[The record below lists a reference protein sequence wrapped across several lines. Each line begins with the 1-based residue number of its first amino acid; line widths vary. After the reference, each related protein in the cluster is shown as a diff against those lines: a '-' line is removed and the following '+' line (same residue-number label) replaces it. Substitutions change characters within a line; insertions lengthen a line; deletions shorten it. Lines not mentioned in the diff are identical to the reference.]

1 MGGGWH
7 RLPCLCGRTAVAPAS
22 RGGAQGSS
30 QGQLPL
36 WALSGSPGGHWAS
49 AVPVSM
55 DPGQKLHGEPAA
67 LTAVPCAGDRR
78 PPPGVGVSGETPA
91 QKGEVRVP
99 LRSLVCGQESAMR
112 ATTHLASTCW
122 VAPWSHGALAS
133 GTPFP
138 WVAEHLPAPSQAPQ
152 TLVSVLEETV
162 HVGALLRD
170 PESGPAASL
179 PLCRLL
185 PEFFEGSAWPCSLL
199 WALHR
204 LLFLLPGSGQ

>member
-1 MGGGWH
+1 
-7 RLPCLCGRTAVAPAS
+7 
-22 RGGAQGSS
+22 
-30 QGQLPL
+30 
-36 WALSGSPGGHWAS
+36 
-49 AVPVSM
+49 
-55 DPGQKLHGEPAA
+55 
-67 LTAVPCAGDRR
+67 
-78 PPPGVGVSGETPA
+78 
-91 QKGEVRVP
+91 
-99 LRSLVCGQESAMR
+99 MR

-199 WALHR
+199 WALHM
-204 LLFLLPGSGQ
+204 LLFLLPGSGPRLWEAFPDCPFQGEWARGEGLGGKEVPSRKRPRPR